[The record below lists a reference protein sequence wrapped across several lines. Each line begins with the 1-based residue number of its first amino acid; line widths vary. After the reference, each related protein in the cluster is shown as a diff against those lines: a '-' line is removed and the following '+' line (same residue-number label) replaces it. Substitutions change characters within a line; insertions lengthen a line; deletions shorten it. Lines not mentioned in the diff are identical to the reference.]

1 MRGYHNFM
9 ENMRRKKLFF
19 WIGLVLIVVFYS
31 LYFLFFLYR
40 IAQDMPIRGRHI
52 VKLLF
57 IVLTYMT
64 GVVCLKKYAEP
75 WMMRIWHGFYLLILC
90 LLLCLGAY
98 DWTIARTPLS
108 VREIADS
115 LQEFLVSPVL
125 YVALGIFNRRVQS

>member
-1 MRGYHNFM
+1 M
-9 ENMRRKKLFF
+9 ENMHRKKLFF

-31 LYFLFFLYR
+31 LYFLLFLYR

-57 IVLTYMT
+57 IVLTYVT
-64 GVVCLKKYAEP
+64 GVVCLKRYAEP

-125 YVALGIFNRRVQS
+125 YVALGIFNRRAQD